1 MFDGSEKQVQ
11 DLVVGDNLKS
21 FTISDLSS
29 QSSDFATWTSNSIS
43 GSITGSRVIDIDSK
57 IIPAYYYINNKYKVP
72 DNIGRL
78 LEKKKSG
85 PLYQFTPFS
94 KISSGSSFVSSSGE
108 DISITS
114 NTYVISDETY
124 YAVDLGGADLFYV
137 NDILVHS

>member
-11 DLVVGDNLKS
+11 DLVVGDNVKA
-21 FTISDLSS
+21 LSIDSLNS
-29 QSSDFATWTSNSIS
+29 QSTDFATWTFGSIS
-43 GSITGSRVIDIDSK
+43 GSITGSRIIDIDSK
-57 IIPAYYYINNKYKVP
+57 IIPAYYNINNAYKLP
-72 DNIGRL
+72 DNYGRL
-78 LEKKKSG
+78 VEKSGSFYQFKKSRE
-85 PLYQFTPFS
+85 FHS
-94 KISSGSSFVSSSGE
+94 DSSFVSSSGE